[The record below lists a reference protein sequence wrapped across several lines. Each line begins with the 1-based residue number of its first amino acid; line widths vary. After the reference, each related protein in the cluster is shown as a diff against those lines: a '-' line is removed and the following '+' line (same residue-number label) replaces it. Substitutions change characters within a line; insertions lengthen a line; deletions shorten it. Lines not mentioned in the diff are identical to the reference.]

1 MIGNDVIDL
10 VATRIQ
16 SNWKRKGFLEKL
28 FTLEERE
35 LIRNHDSSETMVWV
49 LWSMKEAAYKIY
61 NRETKLRGFIPQQLI
76 CSIITDCN
84 SNLEGV
90 VNCNGFVYS
99 TKTIVENDM
108 IHTIATVGIDTIEK
122 VQEITNGDIVKDVLG
137 IPYLSIKD
145 KLYPVSVSHHG
156 RFCKTISLTHC

>member
-10 VATRIQ
+10 KATRIE
-16 SNWKRKGFLEKL
+16 SNWQRPGFLEKL
-28 FTLEERE
+28 FIPEECE
-35 LIRNHDSSETMVWV
+35 VINSYHSPETMIWI

-61 NRETKLRGFIPQQLI
+61 NRETKLRGFISQQLI
-76 CSIITDCN
+76 CSIIADSN

-90 VNCNGFVYS
+90 VNCNGFVYP
-99 TKTIVENDM
+99 TKTIIENDM
-108 IHTIATVGIDTIEK
+108 IHTIATVDIDTIER
-122 VQEITNGDIVKDVLG
+122 VQEITDGDIVKDIFG

-145 KLYPVSVSHHG
+145 KLYPVSISHHG

>member
-35 LIRNHDSSETMVWV
+35 LIRKYDFPETMVWV

-61 NRETKLRGFIPQQLI
+61 NRETKLRRFIPQQLI
-76 CSIITDCN
+76 CSIIADCN
-84 SNLEGV
+84 WNLEGV
-90 VNCNGFVYS
+90 VNCNGLVYS

-108 IHTIATVGIDTIEK
+108 IHTIATIDIDTIEK
-122 VQEITNGDIVKDVLG
+122 TQEITDGHIVKDILG